1 MCVAAS
7 VSSTEL
13 TIKNRLGLHARA
25 AAKLVK
31 AAGEYQAEIKLIKGG
46 EEADARSVLSL
57 ISLGCPYDTK
67 VILQAQGIDADMAV
81 VALSSLI
88 QNGFG
93 EE

>member
-1 MCVAAS
+1 MCMS
-7 VSSTEL
+7 EISSAEL

-31 AAGEYQAEIKLIKGG
+31 VAGSYQADIRLVKNGAA
-46 EEADARSVLSL
+46 ADVRSVLSL

-67 VILQAQGIDADMAV
+67 VVLEAEGIDAAP
-81 VALSSLI
+81 AIEELSAII
-88 QNGFG
+88 QNRFG

>member
-1 MCVAAS
+1 MCVS
-7 VSSTEL
+7 PSFSSAEL

-31 AAGEYQAEIKLIKGG
+31 AAGEYQADIRLVKNG
-46 EEADARSVLSL
+46 EEADVRSVLSL

-67 VILQAQGIDADMAV
+67 VVLKAHGIDADMAV

>member
-1 MCVAAS
+1 MCV
-7 VSSTEL
+7 VSSISSAEL

-31 AAGEYQAEIKLIKGG
+31 AAGEYQADIKLLKGL

-57 ISLGCPYDTK
+57 ISLGCPFDTK
-67 VILQAQGIDADMAV
+67 VVLTAEGVDADMAV

-88 QNGFG
+88 QSGFG

>member
-1 MCVAAS
+1 MCLSAS
-7 VSSTEL
+7 VSSAEL

-31 AAGEYQAEIKLIKGG
+31 AAGEYQADIKLVKNG

-67 VILQAQGIDADMAV
+67 VMLKAQGIDADVAV
-81 VALSSLI
+81 VALSNLI
-88 QNGFG
+88 QSGFG